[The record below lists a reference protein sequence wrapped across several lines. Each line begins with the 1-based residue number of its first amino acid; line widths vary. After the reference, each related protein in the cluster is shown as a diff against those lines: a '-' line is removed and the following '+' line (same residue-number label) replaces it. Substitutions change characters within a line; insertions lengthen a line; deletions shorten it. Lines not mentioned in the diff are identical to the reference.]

1 MSGVSLIG
9 YAAAVLTTIAFV
21 PQAVRA
27 WTTRSTGDISLSMF
41 VMLTVGIV
49 LWFVYGVLN
58 RDWPLMTA
66 NFVTGLLAG
75 SILYCK
81 IRHK

>member
-1 MSGVSLIG
+1 
-9 YAAAVLTTIAFV
+9 
-21 PQAVRA
+21 
-27 WTTRSTGDISLSMF
+27 
-41 VMLTVGIV
+41 
-49 LWFVYGVLN
+49 VLN